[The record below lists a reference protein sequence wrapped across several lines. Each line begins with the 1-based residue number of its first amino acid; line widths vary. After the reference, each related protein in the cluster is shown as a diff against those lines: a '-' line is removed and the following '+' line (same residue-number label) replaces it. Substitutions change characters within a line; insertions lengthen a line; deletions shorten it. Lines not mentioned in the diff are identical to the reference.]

1 MPKDVAIYIVVV
13 FKIIGQKP
21 NKKLNATF
29 YGDSAGIS
37 SLPSSNT
44 FNQGTLI
51 GEHFM

>member
-1 MPKDVAIYIVVV
+1 MPKDVTIYIVVV

-21 NKKLNATF
+21 NNPQHF

-37 SLPSSNT
+37 SLQSSNT